1 MKPVINYIEVP
12 SKLEED
18 INRGKTT
25 WRNGKCVMLD
35 EGRHATVY
43 IGHKEETRY
52 DVPPEGEASE
62 RQATMAFP
70 VRVKKPLTKAKVVNA
85 AEMQAYAL
93 ADALEVSSLAASLAR
108 KHRENINDLDV
119 KEHDEFIAWV
129 KRELDASGLFTQSET
144 RVDAESP
151 TLGDLVATG
160 RLAARGDTDM
170 TDTQRAKVS
179 RLFPTWD
186 ELVAKG
192 EQLPV
197 GTGLQYGGDFYKVVQ
212 AHTPQSDWKPSEQHA
227 LYAYV
232 SDHEGTQDDPIP
244 YRHWMLLEQGKYYT
258 ENGKTYRCTQ
268 SPGAGYGSDLEELS
282 QFVEP
287 II

>member
-12 SKLEED
+12 SKMEED

-35 EGRHATVY
+35 EGRHAMVY
-43 IGHKEETRY
+43 IGHKEETRH
-52 DVPPEGEASE
+52 DVSTEGEASE
-62 RQATMAFP
+62 WQATMAFP
-70 VRVKKPLTKAKVVNA
+70 VRVKKPLTKAKAVNA

-93 ADALEVSSLAASLAR
+93 ADALEVASLAASLSR

-151 TLGDLVATG
+151 TLGDLVSIG

-192 EQLPV
+192 EQLSA

-232 SDHEGTQDDPIP
+232 SDHEGTQADPIP

-258 ENGKTYRCTQ
+258 ENGKTYRCTK
-268 SPGAGYGSDLEELS
+268 SPGAGYGSDLEGLS

-287 II
+287 VI

>member
-43 IGHKEETRY
+43 IGHKEETRN
-52 DVPPEGEASE
+52 DVPPEGETVE

-70 VRVKKPLTKAKVVNA
+70 VRVKKPLTKAKAVNA

-93 ADALEVSSLAASLAR
+93 ADALEVASLAASLAR

-119 KEHDEFIAWV
+119 KKHDEFIAWV

-151 TLGDLVATG
+151 TLGDLVAIG

-186 ELVAKG
+186 ELMAKG
-192 EQLPV
+192 EQLPA

-244 YRHWMLLEQGKYYT
+244 YRHWMLLEQVKYYT
-258 ENGKTYRCTQ
+258 ENGKTYRCTK
-268 SPGAGYGSDLEELS
+268 SPGAGYGSDLEGLS

>member
-1 MKPVINYIEVP
+1 
-12 SKLEED
+12 
-18 INRGKTT
+18 
-25 WRNGKCVMLD
+25 
-35 EGRHATVY
+35 
-43 IGHKEETRY
+43 
-52 DVPPEGEASE
+52 
-62 RQATMAFP
+62 MA
-70 VRVKKPLTKAKVVNA
+70 
-85 AEMQAYAL
+85 
-93 ADALEVSSLAASLAR
+93 
-108 KHRENINDLDV
+108 I
-119 KEHDEFIAWV
+119 
-129 KRELDASGLFTQSET
+129 
-144 RVDAESP
+144 
-151 TLGDLVATG
+151 G

-192 EQLPV
+192 EQLPA

-258 ENGKTYRCTQ
+258 ENGKTYRCTK
-268 SPGAGYGSDLEELS
+268 SSGAGYGSDLEELS

>member
-43 IGHKEETRY
+43 IGHKEETRN
-52 DVPPEGEASE
+52 DVPPEGETVE

-70 VRVKKPLTKAKVVNA
+70 VRVKKPLTKAKAVNA

-93 ADALEVSSLAASLAR
+93 ADALEVASLAASLAR

-119 KEHDEFIAWV
+119 KKHDEFIAWV

-151 TLGDLVATG
+151 TLGDLVAIG

-192 EQLPV
+192 EQLPA

-244 YRHWMLLEQGKYYT
+244 YRHWMLLEQVKYYT
-258 ENGKTYRCTQ
+258 ENGKTYRCTK
-268 SPGAGYGSDLEELS
+268 SPGAGYGSDLEGLS